1 MLLMFEKGTR
11 GGGICH
17 SIHRHGKE
25 NNKYIKDYDKES
37 SYLMYLYADNLYG
50 LALSQ
55 KLLVGDFKWKKTLIN
70 LIKT

>member
-1 MLLMFEKGTR
+1 MKKEL

-25 NNKYIKDYDKES
+25 NKKYIKDYDKES